1 MSVFATIIV
10 SNKNQPAAQAL
21 TDQTMFQSLYK
32 KGLRKYWISSGNFP
46 QDYFNALTVSG
57 IIFAIETNK
66 DVKPT
71 AAIAALG
78 MVKVTEE

>member
-57 IIFAIETNK
+57 IIFAIETNQ

-78 MVKVTEE
+78 MIKVTEE